1 MNAWTLVKRNPII
14 ASLATLAAATLILI
28 SEASYWQSL
37 ATLDR
42 LALAAQERSNLRE
55 LHIGMLDAESATRGY
70 LLTGRSD
77 YLEPYATGIREI
89 NESLAELD
97 RYYAG
102 DAATQHTLAR
112 LRSAVATKQALMTQ
126 AIRLH
131 DEGQKT
137 ALLALIDSDVG
148 MTQMTAIRGLLS
160 ELLAH
165 DTRARK
171 SSGAALR
178 DTLALSRFGVASLSL
193 LGLLALALY
202 LRHAMALKAHQVEL
216 KRVAEIERARL
227 EVEIRQRTV
236 ELTDLTRHLL
246 TARED
251 ERHRLA
257 RNLHDDLG
265 SLLTSAKL
273 DAARIKMRIADSAP
287 EAHERL
293 AHLVGTLNSSIELGR
308 RIVEDLRPSTLAN
321 LGLVAAL
328 EILAREFGERSGLTI
343 HCALAHVELSASAEL
358 VVYRLMQE
366 ATTNLSK
373 HAQARQVW
381 FTLGEHD
388 GCVVASVR
396 DDGVGFDTARR
407 TPSAFGLL
415 GMRYRVEAE
424 KGRLAVVSAPGQGT
438 TVSLSLPLS
447 G

>member
-14 ASLATLAAATLILI
+14 APLAVLAAATLIVV
-28 SEASYWQSL
+28 SETSYRQSL

-42 LALAAQERSNLRE
+42 LALAEQERGNLRE
-55 LHIGMLDAESATRGY
+55 LHIGMLDAETAQHGY
-70 LLTGRSD
+70 LLTGRRD
-77 YLEPYATGIREI
+77 YLEPYANGIREI
-89 NESLAELD
+89 NESLAALD

-112 LRSAVATKQALMTQ
+112 LRSAVKAKQAEMAQTL
-126 AIRLH
+126 RLH
-131 DEGQKT
+131 DDGQET
-137 ALLALIDSDVG
+137 AALAVIAADVG
-148 MTQMTAIRGLLS
+148 MAQMTVIRGLLS
-160 ELLAH
+160 ELLAQ

-171 SSGAALR
+171 SGGAALR
-178 DTLALSRFGVASLSL
+178 DSLALSRFGVASLSL

-202 LRHAMALKAHQVEL
+202 LRHGMALKALQIEL

-227 EVEIRQRTV
+227 EVEVRQRTA

-273 DAARIKMRIADSAP
+273 DAARIKMRLADSAP
-287 EAHERL
+287 EAQERL
-293 AHLVGTLNSSIELGR
+293 AHLVGALNSSIELGR
-308 RIVEDLRPSTLAN
+308 RIIEDLRPSTLAN

-328 EILAREFGERSGLTI
+328 EILAREFGERSGLTL
-343 HCALAHVELSASAEL
+343 HCALEPVELSASAEL
-358 VVYRLMQE
+358 VVFRLVQE

-373 HAQARQVW
+373 HAQARHVW
-381 FTLGEHD
+381 ISLGEHA
-388 GCVVASVR
+388 GRVVASVR
-396 DDGVGFDTARR
+396 DDGVGFDTAGP
-407 TPSAFGLL
+407 TPSAYGLL
-415 GMRYRVEAE
+415 GMRFRAEAE
-424 KGRLAVVSAPGQGT
+424 QGHLAVVSAPGQGT
-438 TVSLSLPLS
+438 TVSLSLPPS